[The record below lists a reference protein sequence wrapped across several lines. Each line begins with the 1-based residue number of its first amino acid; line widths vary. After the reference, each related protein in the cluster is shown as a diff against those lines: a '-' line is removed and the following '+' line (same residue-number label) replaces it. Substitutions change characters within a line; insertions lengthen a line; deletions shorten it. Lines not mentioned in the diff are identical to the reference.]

1 MAWDGRPLGLQL
13 RPGASGVRWC
23 VQLTLC
29 MLLWLCATV
38 AHAAA
43 PNQDWPRI
51 PVPKGAKSYWIA
63 QHIVHNTIPMQIS
76 AFDSGQSVDAA
87 HRFYE
92 QWLSDKRGY
101 GVTQMADAQILGA
114 QMGVFH
120 ITVELRA
127 GRGGKGTSGRM
138 SAAVVYD
145 ESGPSAEERIALMG
159 KGFPR
164 PVASDVLS
172 DTVSH
177 DPDRSNRTLAIRN
190 RLSVEANALYLRE
203 QLIVQGWE
211 VMSDKT
217 VRGGR
222 HSALV
227 FRRGA
232 EEMVVNIS
240 VLDAECHIVASLTS
254 PRAR

>member
-1 MAWDGRPLGLQL
+1 MERDGEPLALQAQ
-13 RPGASGVRWC
+13 GGVGVWGRC
-23 VQLTLC
+23 VQLGLC
-29 MLLWLCATV
+29 VLMLLCAMSV
-38 AHAAA
+38 RAA
-43 PNQDWPRI
+43 PPEADWPRI

-63 QHIVHNTIPMQIS
+63 QRVVHNTIPMQIS
-76 AFDSGQSVDAA
+76 AFDSDQSVEAA
-87 HRFYE
+87 RRFYE
-92 QWLSDKRGY
+92 QWFADKRGY
-101 GVTQMADAQILGA
+101 GVTQIADAQVLGA
-114 QMGVFH
+114 QMGIFH
-120 ITVELRA
+120 ITVELRT
-127 GRGGKGTSGRM
+127 GRGGKGSSGRM

-145 ESGPSAEERIALMG
+145 ESAPSAEERMALMG

-190 RLSVEANALYLRE
+190 RLSVETNALYLRE
-203 QLIVQGWE
+203 HLIVQGWE
-211 VMSDKT
+211 VLSDKT

-232 EEMVVNIS
+232 EELVVNIS
-240 VLDAECHIVASLTS
+240 LLDAECHIVASLTS
-254 PRAR
+254 PPAR